1 MFKYSLED
9 VRRIAARP
17 AAEVA
22 AEEAVVR
29 AALKV
34 TIKEDT
40 KGSPWG
46 QHSMSEV
53 LGFQEANTYCNNVA
67 KWLHYA

>member
-1 MFKYSLED
+1 MFKYSIED
-9 VRRIAARP
+9 VKRIAARP

-22 AEEAVVR
+22 AEEAAVR
-29 AALKV
+29 ATLKV
-34 TIKEDT
+34 IIKEDNDV
-40 KGSPWG
+40 GQWG

-53 LGFQEANTYCNNVA
+53 IGFQEANTYCNNVA